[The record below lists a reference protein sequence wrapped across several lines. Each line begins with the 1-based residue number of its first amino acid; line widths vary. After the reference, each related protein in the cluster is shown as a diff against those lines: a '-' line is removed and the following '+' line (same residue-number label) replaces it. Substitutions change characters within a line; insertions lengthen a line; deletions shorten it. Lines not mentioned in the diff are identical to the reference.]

1 MIALFLVITL
11 CLFCDVLSL
20 LRDKEKR
27 HKLPDVC
34 EILLHFPLLLSNM
47 KIISCVKFE
56 LDFRGQIFTRRRSI
70 AVAM

>member
-11 CLFCDVLSL
+11 CLFCDMLSL

-27 HKLPDVC
+27 QKLPDVF

-47 KIISCVKFE
+47 K
-56 LDFRGQIFTRRRSI
+56 RT
-70 AVAM
+70 